1 MRGWNLAQR
10 LAVLIA
16 IGVVLHVSSQVILFE
31 DPMAGGWFSYSPES
45 EAVHVPGG
53 RGAKFSPLAQLL
65 VIAAHVAVWAVAAV
79 WILADRNENKRD

>member
-1 MRGWNLAQR
+1 MRRWNLAQR

-31 DPMAGGWFSYSPES
+31 DPMAGGWFSYAPES
-45 EAVHVPGG
+45 EAVHLPGA
-53 RGAKFSPLAQLL
+53 RGAKFSPFVQLL

-79 WILADRNENKRD
+79 WILADRDHDEGD